1 MAGSAKD
8 AAWVGDRE
16 LMGWRVAAGLA
27 AHLSVPW
34 VFAVLVPAV
43 RAIVEEVGA
52 GDVEDTVED
61 VEGTDEEAA
70 APFAAEVLLPDRAA
84 AAECVGTVM
93 MFRGGAVVTL
103 GSDFGNALADK
114 VEVVGSGL
122 PLGVRGLPLGVRGLA
137 AGGERLTE
145 AGAIWSGGGD
155 DFGDAA
161 SCRSFSVSC
170 TSRAFT

>member
-1 MAGSAKD
+1 M
-8 AAWVGDRE
+8 
-16 LMGWRVAAGLA
+16 
-27 AHLSVPW
+27 
-34 VFAVLVPAV
+34 
-43 RAIVEEVGA
+43 EEVGA
-52 GDVEDTVED
+52 GDVEGTVED
-61 VEGTDEEAA
+61 VEGTVEEAA

-114 VEVVGSGL
+114 EVVGSGL

-145 AGAIWSGGGD
+145 DGFRIWSGGGD